1 MQHCASSWVDA
12 VALYQSVYLYLSGTG
27 QCSVEMS
34 GWIELVLGVE
44 VIAAYPTLCC
54 TESQF
59 STKLRVHH
67 SGTVHYSTSGF
78 IRDGVRRPFYTVQ
91 MDARGRLE
99 AVLHRPDGR
108 AVCVCVCVCVWLV
121 TAVCLCL

>member
-12 VALYQSVYLYLSGTG
+12 VALYLSGTG

-54 TESQF
+54 TESQV

-78 IRDGVRRPFYTVQ
+78 IRDGIRRPFYTVQ
-91 MDARGRLE
+91 TDARGRLE
-99 AVLHRPDGR
+99 AISHRPDGR
-108 AVCVCVCVCVWLV
+108 AVCVCVYG
-121 TAVCLCL
+121 